1 MDSEMKLHN
10 SKKDNTMTKKKKG
23 LRRKATSTNHY
34 IENEI
39 FSKSNM
45 KTLPNPNLYIFYKNF
60 TRVFDKIQG
69 RRPFFFLVI
78 VLSFFELWSFIS
90 LSIFPPYL
98 YIQCDFDS
106 ISRRFVLN
114 IAIILQLI
122 LIFSSES
129 GVH

>member
-60 TRVFDKIQG
+60 TRVSDKIQG
-69 RRPFFFLVI
+69 RRGRDRI
-78 VLSFFELWSFIS
+78 VVGFITT
-90 LSIFPPYL
+90 YA
-98 YIQCDFDS
+98 
-106 ISRRFVLN
+106 IS
-114 IAIILQLI
+114 AY
-122 LIFSSES
+122 
-129 GVH
+129 HH